1 MIVKDKRPGPSPIV
15 SAGSTPA
22 NILKVGGKAG
32 TPVLSRVRS
41 KTAHTPSTA
50 GTTASIRPS
59 TSSYYAAQVR
69 KLEEESIR
77 FANGYDILES
87 NLLKTRD
94 RHQSTPSPRRGTP
107 PSVREKVSRHPSLND
122 IVAGVEDMSFGS
134 DDLNQN
140 ELDAETRRE
149 QRDLVFGRT
158 TPSPFDPPPASLPKS
173 ASGSLLTAEGRS
185 SALDMARRKKKSISL
200 DPQAANA
207 VMGVTG
213 FREGYGSPGSPGILA
228 QSASYS
234 AISTLTGPGQVISLS
249 FAKHHGR
256 TSSEKTLDGNHLS
269 TVGTPATSRSTTPV
283 QGLRKSTNSVEP
295 LREKLELWE
304 SDLLVATFVSNLEML
319 IHNRPCK
326 NSLLQCDVNQY
337 DTYTLFI

>member
-1 MIVKDKRPGPSPIV
+1 MIVKDKRPGPSPTV
-15 SAGSTPA
+15 SLGSTPSD
-22 NILKVGGKAG
+22 ILKVSGKTGA
-32 TPVLSRVRS
+32 PAHSRARS

-50 GTTASIRPS
+50 GATASIRPS
-59 TSSYYAAQVR
+59 SSSYYAAQVR

-87 NLLKTRD
+87 NSLKTRD
-94 RHQSTPSPRRGTP
+94 RHQSTPTPRRGTP
-107 PSVREKVSRHPSLND
+107 PSIREKVSRQPSLND

-134 DDLNQN
+134 DDLNQG

-158 TPSPFDPPPASLPKS
+158 TPSPFDPPASLPKS
-173 ASGSLLTAEGRS
+173 ASGPHLTAEGRS
-185 SALDMARRKKKSISL
+185 SALDMTRRKKKSISL

-207 VMGVTG
+207 VMGVIG
-213 FREGYGSPGSPGILA
+213 FREGYSPGSPGILA

-234 AISTLTGPGQVISLS
+234 AISTLTSPGQVISLS

-256 TSSEKTLDGNHLS
+256 TSSEKTVDGTHLS

-283 QGLRKSTNSVEP
+283 QGLRKSANSVEP

-304 SDLLVATFVSNLEML
+304 SDLLVATFVNILPTL
-319 IHNRPCK
+319 LLHNKDCRK
-326 NSLLQCDVNQY
+326 NAYFPQH
-337 DTYTLFI
+337 